1 MIKHGEKNSIL
12 QFCRSQIRTLSG
24 KFAGIEKI
32 TDEYFLGKNIRNK
45 RKNPDLFD
53 EKNKMEQSKF
63 SQAKEKLMNDIC
75 YYMVGTQIK
84 IRFGE
89 PRTWLED
96 IWTIYASCRQQEYE
110 NSLYKKTWDLK
121 NAKESAENAFKEDM
135 EISDLLKMGYERE
148 IPDSLLLKKINDT
161 DLRSFVEKIIS
172 DSKPNT
178 GKRLQDKELEIFN
191 HNFIFKHGI
200 YDTPQA
206 LVERTIL
213 IRALLLLNGI
223 NPYGNKNSENEQEQY
238 AFKNPIKATI
248 FGMNLL
254 ASRFR
259 KTLFKAGE
267 KAESAQSYW
276 LTSSTEFKLYEEC
289 VLGGINRLIDKLE
302 NFTRLD
308 SYDPNE
314 PEKEKEFKEPISLR
328 VLASLRDITPIR
340 MSLELRENDNS
351 RKLLGLKRKDVIKK
365 RLARE
370 AKKEGKEKKYEKFEN
385 FEFSH
390 AYKYLLDHPKTSKV
404 FSPLEIKI
412 LSNENR
418 DLNITDILN

>member
-1 MIKHGEKNSIL
+1 MAKYDNKNLVL
-12 QFCRSQIRTLSG
+12 QFCRSQIRTLNG
-24 KFAGIEKI
+24 KFAGMEKI
-32 TDEYFLGKNIRNK
+32 IDEYFLGKNIRHK
-45 RKNPDLFD
+45 RENPDLFD
-53 EKNKMEQSKF
+53 EKNKMQHSKF
-63 SQAKEKLMNDIC
+63 SQVKEKLMNDIC
-75 YYMVGTQIK
+75 YYMIGTQIK
-84 IRFGE
+84 IRFDE

-135 EISDLLKMGYERE
+135 EISDLLKMSYERE

-161 DLRSFVEKIIS
+161 DLRSFVKKIIS
-172 DSKPNT
+172 DSQPNT
-178 GKRLQDKELEIFN
+178 TKSFQDREQEIFN
-191 HNFIFKHGI
+191 HNFIYKHGI

-223 NPYGNKNSENEQEQY
+223 NPYGNRNSENEQEQY
-238 AFKNPIKATI
+238 AFENPIKATI

-259 KTLFKAGE
+259 KTLFKPGE

-308 SYDPNE
+308 SYDPKE
-314 PEKEKEFKEPISLR
+314 PEKEKEFKEPISLK
-328 VLASLRDITPIR
+328 VLASLRDITSIR

-351 RKLLGLKRKDVIKK
+351 RKLLGLKRKNLVKK
-365 RLARE
+365 RLAKE

-385 FEFSH
+385 FEFSL
-390 AYKYLLDHPKTSKV
+390 AYNYLLDHPKTSRV

-412 LSNENR
+412 LGNENR

>member
-1 MIKHGEKNSIL
+1 MAKYDNKNLVL
-12 QFCRSQIRTLSG
+12 QFCRSQIRTLNG

-32 TDEYFLGKNIRNK
+32 IDEYFLGKNIRHK
-45 RKNPDLFD
+45 RENPDLFD
-53 EKNKMEQSKF
+53 EKNKMQHSKF
-63 SQAKEKLMNDIC
+63 AQVKEKLMNDIC
-75 YYMVGTQIK
+75 YYMIGTQIK
-84 IRFGE
+84 IRFDE

-135 EISDLLKMGYERE
+135 EISDLLRMSYERE

-161 DLRSFVEKIIS
+161 DLRSFVKKIIS

-178 GKRLQDKELEIFN
+178 TKSFQDREQEIFN
-191 HNFIFKHGI
+191 HNFIYKHGI

-223 NPYGNKNSENEQEQY
+223 NPYGNRNSENEQEQY
-238 AFKNPIKATI
+238 AFENPIKATI

-259 KTLFKAGE
+259 KTLFKPGE

-308 SYDPNE
+308 SYDPKE
-314 PEKEKEFKEPISLR
+314 PEKEKEFKGPISLK
-328 VLASLRDITPIR
+328 VLASLRDITSIR

-351 RKLLGLKRKDVIKK
+351 RKLLGLKRKNLVKK

-385 FEFSH
+385 FEFSL
-390 AYKYLLDHPKTSKV
+390 AYNYLLNHPKTSKV

-412 LSNENR
+412 LGNENR

>member
-1 MIKHGEKNSIL
+1 MAKYDNKNLVL
-12 QFCRSQIRTLSG
+12 QFCRSQIRTLNG

-32 TDEYFLGKNIRNK
+32 IDEYFLGKNIRHK
-45 RKNPDLFD
+45 RENPDLFD
-53 EKNKMEQSKF
+53 EKNKMQHSKF
-63 SQAKEKLMNDIC
+63 TQVKEKLMNDIC
-75 YYMVGTQIK
+75 YYMIGTQIK
-84 IRFGE
+84 IRFDE

-135 EISDLLKMGYERE
+135 EISDLLRMSYERE

-161 DLRSFVEKIIS
+161 DLRSFVKKIIS

-178 GKRLQDKELEIFN
+178 TKSFQDREQEIFN
-191 HNFIFKHGI
+191 HNFIYKHGI

-223 NPYGNKNSENEQEQY
+223 NPYGNRNSENEQEQY
-238 AFKNPIKATI
+238 AFENPIKATI

-259 KTLFKAGE
+259 KTLFKPGE

-308 SYDPNE
+308 SYDPKE
-314 PEKEKEFKEPISLR
+314 PEKEKEFKGPISLK
-328 VLASLRDITPIR
+328 VLASLRDITSIR

-351 RKLLGLKRKDVIKK
+351 RKLLGLKRKNLVKK

-385 FEFSH
+385 FEFSL
-390 AYKYLLDHPKTSKV
+390 AYNYLLNHPKTSKV

-412 LSNENR
+412 LGNENR

>member
-1 MIKHGEKNSIL
+1 MTKYDNKNLVL
-12 QFCRSQIRTLSG
+12 QFCRSQIRTLNG

-32 TDEYFLGKNIRNK
+32 IDEYFLGKNIRHK
-45 RKNPDLFD
+45 RENPDLFD
-53 EKNKMEQSKF
+53 EKNKMQHSKF
-63 SQAKEKLMNDIC
+63 AQVKEKLMNDIC
-75 YYMVGTQIK
+75 YYMIGTQIK
-84 IRFGE
+84 IRFDE

-135 EISDLLKMGYERE
+135 EISDLLKMSYERE

-161 DLRSFVEKIIS
+161 DLRSFVKKIIS
-172 DSKPNT
+172 DSKPDT
-178 GKRLQDKELEIFN
+178 TKSFQDREQEIFN
-191 HNFIFKHGI
+191 HNFIYKHGI

-223 NPYGNKNSENEQEQY
+223 NPYGNRNSENEQEQY
-238 AFKNPIKATI
+238 AFENPIKATI

-259 KTLFKAGE
+259 KTLFKPGE

-308 SYDPNE
+308 SYDPKE
-314 PEKEKEFKEPISLR
+314 PEKEKEFKGPISLK
-328 VLASLRDITPIR
+328 VLASLRDITSIR

-351 RKLLGLKRKDVIKK
+351 RKLLGLKRKNLVKK

-385 FEFSH
+385 FEFSL
-390 AYKYLLDHPKTSKV
+390 AYNYLLDHPKTSKV
-404 FSPLEIKI
+404 FFPLEIKI
-412 LSNENR
+412 LGNENR

>member
-1 MIKHGEKNSIL
+1 MAKYDNKNLVL
-12 QFCRSQIRTLSG
+12 QFCRSQIRTLNG

-32 TDEYFLGKNIRNK
+32 IDEYFLGKNIRHK
-45 RKNPDLFD
+45 RENPDLFD
-53 EKNKMEQSKF
+53 EKNKMQHSKF
-63 SQAKEKLMNDIC
+63 AQVKEKLMNDIC
-75 YYMVGTQIK
+75 YYMIGTQIK
-84 IRFGE
+84 IRFDE

-135 EISDLLKMGYERE
+135 EISDLLRMSYERE

-161 DLRSFVEKIIS
+161 DLRSFMKKIIS

-178 GKRLQDKELEIFN
+178 TKSFQDREQEIFN
-191 HNFIFKHGI
+191 HNFIYKHGI

-223 NPYGNKNSENEQEQY
+223 NPYGNRNSENEQEQY
-238 AFKNPIKATI
+238 AFENPIKATI

-259 KTLFKAGE
+259 KTLFKPGE

-308 SYDPNE
+308 SYDPKE
-314 PEKEKEFKEPISLR
+314 PEKEKEFKGPISLK
-328 VLASLRDITPIR
+328 VLASLRDITSIR

-351 RKLLGLKRKDVIKK
+351 RKLLGLKRKNLVKK

-385 FEFSH
+385 FEFSL
-390 AYKYLLDHPKTSKV
+390 AYNYLLNHPKTSKV

-412 LSNENR
+412 LGNENR